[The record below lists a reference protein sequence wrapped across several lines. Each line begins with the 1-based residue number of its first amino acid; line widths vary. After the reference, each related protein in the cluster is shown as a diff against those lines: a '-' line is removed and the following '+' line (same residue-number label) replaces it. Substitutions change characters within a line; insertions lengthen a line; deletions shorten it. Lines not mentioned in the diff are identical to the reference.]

1 MEGGEGGGVGGREAW
16 RPDSDV
22 YEPRSGISQVS
33 RCVTSGTSRQ
43 LMDEGEPGDESVSGA
58 EIGH

>member
-1 MEGGEGGGVGGREAW
+1 MEGGGREAQ

-22 YEPRSGISQVS
+22 YEPRSGLSRVA
-33 RCVTSGTSRQ
+33 RCVTSGTARQ
-43 LMDEGEPGDESVSGA
+43 LMDEGELGDESVSGA